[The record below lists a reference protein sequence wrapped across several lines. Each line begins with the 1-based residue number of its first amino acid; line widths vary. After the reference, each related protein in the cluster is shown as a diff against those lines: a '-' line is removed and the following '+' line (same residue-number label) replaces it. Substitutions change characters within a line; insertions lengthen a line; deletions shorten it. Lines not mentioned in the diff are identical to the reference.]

1 MSVVIP
7 FGRFLRRTNVPPLL
21 FVEMFEYQL
30 DGPIPRRSEQVQSA
44 IESCRVLLEHARS
57 QGWPIGFTISLSRTQ
72 RTKGAGLGW
81 IEGFQPRRGDM
92 VFETSADTCY
102 SSTEFAEAMTNMGNS
117 FLLAG
122 FSGER
127 VCLATLI
134 DAPRHGHNAGLVE
147 DATCVR
153 QLNGLGMAES
163 HRALV
168 AVASNHATVLTSR
181 EWLHFGGTPRPTVE
195 PCYDRS

>member
-7 FGRFLRRTNVPPLL
+7 FDRFRRRTNVPPLL

-30 DGPIPRRSEQVQSA
+30 DGPAVRCTDQVASA
-44 IESCRVLLEHARS
+44 LANCRTLLEHARS
-57 QGWPIGFTISLSRTQ
+57 QGWTVGFTISLSRTQ
-72 RTKGAGLGW
+72 KPKGTGLGW
-81 IEGFQPRRGDM
+81 IDGFQPRRRDM
-92 VFETSADTCY
+92 VFETGGDSCY
-102 SSTEFAEAMTNMGNS
+102 SSSEFAEAMTIAGNC

-134 DAPRHGHNAGLVE
+134 DAARNGHNAGLIE

-153 QLNGLGMAES
+153 QMQGLDTADS

-168 AVASNHATVLTSR
+168 AIAGNHGTILTSR
-181 EWLHFGGTPRPTVE
+181 EWLHFGGAPLSNPEPR
-195 PCYDRS
+195 YDRS

>member
-7 FGRFLRRTNVPPLL
+7 FRRFLRRTDVPPLL

-30 DGPIPRRSEQVQSA
+30 DEPMPARTEQAVSALANCRS
-44 IESCRVLLEHARS
+44 LLEHARS
-57 QGWPIGFTISLSRTQ
+57 QGWPVGFTISLSRT
-72 RTKGAGLGW
+72 RKLEGAGLGW
-81 IEGFQPRRGDM
+81 IEGFQPRRRDM
-92 VFETSADTCY
+92 VFETSGDSCY
-102 SSTEFAEAMTNMGNS
+102 TSTEFAEAMTSAGNC

-127 VCLATLI
+127 ICLATFI
-134 DAPRHGHNAGLVE
+134 DAARNGHRAGLIE

-153 QLNGLGMAES
+153 QMHGLNATES
-163 HRALV
+163 HRALI
-168 AVASNHATVLTSR
+168 AIASNHATILTAR
-181 EWLHFGGTPRPTVE
+181 EWLHYGGTTRPDLE

>member
-30 DGPIPRRSEQVQSA
+30 DGRRAEQPA
-44 IESCRVLLEHARS
+44 LENCRGLLEHARS
-57 QGWPIGFTISLSRTQ
+57 QGWPVGFTIALSRAH
-72 RTKGAGLGW
+72 RTKTGLGW

-102 SSTEFAEAMTNMGNS
+102 SSDEFAEAMTNAGNC

-134 DAPRHGHNAGLVE
+134 DAARNGHNAGLVE
-147 DATCVR
+147 DATSVR
-153 QLNGLGMAES
+153 QMPGLDLSES

-168 AVASNHATVLTSR
+168 AIAGNHGAILTTQ
-181 EWLHFGGTPRPTVE
+181 EWIRYGGTPRSTLE